1 MKLLL
6 KRENLKNKTLPIML
20 EPRDFD
26 EEGRWKTSLHAGWF
40 LLVRFSSSVLT
51 YKYGLLS
58 IRNHRTRRT
67 FGTSVADLQWVLGPG
82 PSLVCTMRRRLQN
95 IPLEFA
101 GWSSSVISFSILQ
114 CWLEKTVQPI
124 GQMGSHVFPGLPWI
138 SCCNCRLLRKYV
150 LV

>member
-6 KRENLKNKTLPIML
+6 KRENLKNETLPIML

-26 EEGRWKTSLHAGWF
+26 EEVRWKTSLRAGWF

-58 IRNHRTRRT
+58 IRNHRTRLT
-67 FGTSVADLQWVLGPG
+67 FGTSVADLPWVLGPG
-82 PSLVCTMRRRLQN
+82 PSLVCTVRRGLQD
-95 IPLEFA
+95 IPLVFA
-101 GWSSSVISFSILQ
+101 GRSSSVISFSTLQ
-114 CWLEKTVQPI
+114 CWLEETVQPDVH
-124 GQMGSHVFPGLPWI
+124 MGSRVFPGLPWTP
-138 SCCNCRLLRKYV
+138 CCTRRLLRKYT